1 MSKSDLD
8 NFFSNLADR
17 SITVCHSCT
26 EKAVLRLKRPSDLGY
41 CFYRP
46 HEKIFAN
53 ETGVLYLSW
62 GSYTADE
69 LAMLIVVNAI
79 LDEAKACSLTAK
91 WDGTKNDRVVLENLD
106 KGYFKD

>member
-1 MSKSDLD
+1 MSIKEID
-8 NFFSNLADR
+8 NFFSNLSDR
-17 SITVCHSCT
+17 SITVCHSCS
-26 EKAVLRLKRPSDLGY
+26 EKNVLSKRRPSDLGY

-62 GSYTADE
+62 GTYTTDQME
-69 LAMLIVVNAI
+69 MLIVVNAI

-91 WDGTKNDRVVLENLD
+91 WEGSMNDRVVIEKLD
-106 KGYFKD
+106 KNYFK